1 MWPEQVKSSTA
12 NEYCLFCVVST
23 FLYWAE
29 GVSCYVQ
36 VISFFLS
43 LTYKSRGGSF
53 GHKNTIF
60 LQEQK
65 IGSRS
70 KQRVIIAKCQVN
82 SKGLSSFNWEQISP
96 DGNIFNTLLSSQSPT
111 ARISKILLLIYLL
124 PERSIL
130 FIAFPLKMCI
140 FICIVLAEE
149 IRSLLSEN

>member
-1 MWPEQVKSSTA
+1 MLFIFVLFLQFYVEQKQSHVMS
-12 NEYCLFCVVST
+12 V
-23 FLYWAE
+23 LYL
-29 GVSCYVQ
+29 
-36 VISFFLS
+36 FLS

-53 GHKNTIF
+53 GHKNKIF
-60 LQEQK
+60 QQEQK

-82 SKGLSSFNWEQISP
+82 SKGLSSFNQEQISP

-111 ARISKILLLIYLL
+111 ARISKILLIYLL